1 MSWQYIK
8 YYKKNNLAHVEF
20 DNGSKKNSFN
30 LIMREEIK
38 EVINAISV
46 DDDIKVL
53 IFSSNSENFSS
64 GADLSEFNTFPSIV
78 KSNQIAKYKNLWIDL
93 YQFEKPIISLT
104 KGWAIGSGFELLM
117 LSDFVFS
124 HTSSKFLM
132 PEVQWSL
139 IPISGG
145 TQTFVN
151 KIKNL
156 YVKELLLFSE
166 KIDVYKALKIG
177 LINYISEDYSE
188 LLNQVFKYAEK
199 ISSIDTARLIKIKK
213 LLNFSTEK
221 NIYFGKR
228 LEEIYSRS
236 L

>member
-1 MSWQYIK
+1 LSWQYIK

-38 EVINAISV
+38 EVINAISI

-64 GADLSEFNTFPSIV
+64 GADLSEFNTFPSII

-93 YQFEKPIISLT
+93 YQFKKPIISLT
-104 KGWAIGSGFELLM
+104 KGWTIGSGFELLM
-117 LSDFVFS
+117 LSDFVFA
-124 HTSSKFLM
+124 HTSTKFLM

-139 IPISGG
+139 LPISGG

-156 YVKELLLFSE
+156 YVKEILLFSE
-166 KIDVYKALKIG
+166 TIDVYKALKIG

-188 LLNQVFKYAEK
+188 LSNQVFKYAEK
-199 ISSIDTARLIKIKK
+199 ISLIDITRLIKIKK

>member
-1 MSWQYIK
+1 
-8 YYKKNNLAHVEF
+8 
-20 DNGSKKNSFN
+20 
-30 LIMREEIK
+30 
-38 EVINAISV
+38 
-46 DDDIKVL
+46 
-53 IFSSNSENFSS
+53 
-64 GADLSEFNTFPSIV
+64 
-78 KSNQIAKYKNLWIDL
+78 
-93 YQFEKPIISLT
+93 
-104 KGWAIGSGFELLM
+104 
-117 LSDFVFS
+117 
-124 HTSSKFLM
+124 M

-221 NIYFGKR
+221 NY
-228 LEEIYSRS
+228 
-236 L
+236 

>member
-1 MSWQYIK
+1 MSWKYIK
-8 YYKKNNLAHVEF
+8 YNKKNNFAHVEF
-20 DNGSKKNSFN
+20 DNASKKNSFN

-38 EVINAISV
+38 EVINAITI

-53 IFSSNSENFSS
+53 IFSSNSDNFSS

-117 LSDFVFS
+117 LSDFVFA

-139 IPISGG
+139 MPISGG

-156 YVKELLLFSE
+156 YVKEILLFSE
-166 KIDVYKALKIG
+166 EIDAYKALKIG

-228 LEEIYSRS
+228 LEEIYSRT

>member
-1 MSWQYIK
+1 MSWEYIK
-8 YYKKNNLAHVEF
+8 YNKKNNLAHVEF
-20 DNGSKKNSFN
+20 DNSSKNNSFN

-156 YVKELLLFSE
+156 YVKEILLFSE
-166 KIDVYKALKIG
+166 EIDAYKALKIG

>member
-38 EVINAISV
+38 EVINAISI

-64 GADLSEFNTFPSIV
+64 GADLSEFNTFPSII

-93 YQFEKPIISLT
+93 YQFKKPIISLT
-104 KGWAIGSGFELLM
+104 KGWTIGSGFELLM
-117 LSDFVFS
+117 LSDFVFA
-124 HTSSKFLM
+124 HTSTKFLM

-139 IPISGG
+139 LPISGG

-156 YVKELLLFSE
+156 YVKEILLFSE
-166 KIDVYKALKIG
+166 TIDVYKALKIG

-188 LLNQVFKYAEK
+188 LSNQVFKYAEK
-199 ISSIDTARLIKIKK
+199 ISLIDITRLIKIKK